1 MKFFFIAFFILFT
14 FTASASTTSYDKIQ
28 IIVNDHIITQNE
40 IKIRLSEFIRQSA
53 RGQTLPEKK
62 VEELR
67 SQMINLL
74 IEEALLDV
82 RADELNIVLT
92 DAQLD
97 AEMDNYRKQN
107 GLSQIEFEDLLER
120 RQLTPTDFRNRYL
133 KRTRRSQVINREIR
147 SQISIADETLKALY
161 DKGES
166 KTVRVHA
173 RHILLVLKKDASLQ
187 EVQKVKQ
194 KLSGIKKQIES
205 GKSFSEIADLYSQD
219 PSVKQN
225 HGDLGYFSE
234 TDMVREF
241 AEVAFSLD
249 PGTLSEPV
257 RSPFGFHLIEVLD
270 KKEDPQES
278 FDKVRQKLSQQ
289 VFKETYDKKYEAYMK
304 DLKLK
309 ASIIR
314 R

>member
-1 MKFFFIAFFILFT
+1 MKFFFIAVFILSAFI
-14 FTASASTTSYDKIQ
+14 ASASTTSYDKIH

-40 IKIRLSEFIRQSA
+40 IKIRLSEYIRQSA

-74 IEEALLDV
+74 IEEALLDI
-82 RADELNIVLT
+82 RADELKIVLS

-97 AEMDNYRKQN
+97 GEVDNYRKQN
-107 GLSQIEFEDLLER
+107 KLSQIEFEELLER
-120 RQLTPTDFRNRYL
+120 QQLTPTDFRNRYL

-147 SQISIADETLKALY
+147 SQISIADETLRALY
-161 DKGES
+161 DKGEG
-166 KTVRVHA
+166 KTIRVHA
-173 RHILLVLKKDASLQ
+173 RHILLVLKKDASP
-187 EVQKVKQ
+187 ETVQKVKQ

-205 GKSFSEIADLYSQD
+205 GKSFSEMADLHSQD
-219 PSVKQN
+219 PSVKRN
-225 HGDLGYFSE
+225 HGDLGYFGK

-241 AEVAFSLD
+241 AEVSFSLD

-278 FDKVRQKLSQQ
+278 FDKVKQKLSQQ
-289 VFKETYDKKYEAYMK
+289 VFKEAYENKYEAYMK
-304 DLKLK
+304 ELKLK
-309 ASIIR
+309 ASIKKR
-314 R
+314 